1 MVNDA
6 NAFWVLALIMIVPTF
21 VSLVATCC
29 ALDVSGWD
37 SRPTKIFIS
46 ATVASF
52 FSIIALTVL
61 GFKYPHL
68 MDPVERKEIVYCPDQ
83 KSVDIAVKH
92 ALQNMSVSEK
102 YELLSHGN

>member
-1 MVNDA
+1 MIDNV
-6 NAFWVLALIMIVPTF
+6 NAFWVLAWIMIVPTII
-21 VSLVATCC
+21 LLTIACC
-29 ALDVSGWD
+29 AVENDGWN
-37 SRPTKIFIS
+37 SRPAKIFIS
-46 ATVASF
+46 LTVASF
-52 FSIIALTVL
+52 LSIMAFTVL

>member
-1 MVNDA
+1 MT
-6 NAFWVLALIMIVPTF
+6 AFWVLALIMIVPTF
-21 VSLVATCC
+21 ICCIATCC
-29 ALDVSGWD
+29 ALDLSGWT
-37 SRPTKIFIS
+37 RPAKIFFS
-46 ATVASF
+46 MTVASF

-68 MDPVERKEIVYCPDQ
+68 MDPIEKKEIVYCPDQ